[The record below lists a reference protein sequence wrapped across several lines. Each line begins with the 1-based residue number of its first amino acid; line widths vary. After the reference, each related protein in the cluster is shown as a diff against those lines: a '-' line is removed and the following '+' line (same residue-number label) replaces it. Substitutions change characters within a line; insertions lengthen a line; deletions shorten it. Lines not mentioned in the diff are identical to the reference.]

1 MEKLTIS
8 KELANE
14 IKYWKGGVR
23 KGIDTMT
30 PVYFEE
36 LNELKRKYGFITPYQ
51 VSAYLLGGQ
60 ERVYEVKNDP
70 YVVVWNTENKDFY
83 PLPYNYPLEEGVEIA
98 INTYDIMEDAEC
110 TAQELND
117 SL

>member
-1 MEKLTIS
+1 MEKLIIS
-8 KELANE
+8 KQLADE
-14 IKYWKGGVR
+14 VEKYKATIVL
-23 KGIDTMT
+23 GIDNIQR
-30 PVYFEE
+30 PFKEE
-36 LNELKRKYGFITPYQ
+36 LDSLRVEHGFRTKIA

-83 PLPYNYPLEEGVEIA
+83 PLPYNHPLEEDIEIV
-98 INTYDIMEDAEC
+98 INTYDIMEDAED